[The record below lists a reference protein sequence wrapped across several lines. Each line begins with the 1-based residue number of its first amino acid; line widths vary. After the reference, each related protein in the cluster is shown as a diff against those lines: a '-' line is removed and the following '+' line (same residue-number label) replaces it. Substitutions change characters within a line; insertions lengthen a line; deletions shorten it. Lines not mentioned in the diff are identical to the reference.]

1 MCKKYGKI
9 DNYNNCIEI
18 KNEEIQK
25 SIARNNPLDDYK
37 SARGSIYTR
46 LKTEL
51 QLTQCGNNAD
61 AFIRDTLAPL
71 ITKDTKVYKLL
82 KAEIFGSE
90 ELG

>member
-1 MCKKYGKI
+1 M
-9 DNYNNCIEI
+9 
-18 KNEEIQK
+18 
-25 SIARNNPLDDYK
+25 
-37 SARGSIYTR
+37 

-71 ITKDTKVYKLL
+71 ITKDMEVYKQL
-82 KAEIFGSE
+82 KVDIFGSE

>member
-1 MCKKYGKI
+1 MCEKYGTVE
-9 DNYNNCIEI
+9 NYDNCIKI
-18 KNEEIQK
+18 RNEEMQK
-25 SIARNNPLDDYK
+25 SIERNNPIDDYK

-71 ITKDTKVYKLL
+71 ITKDMEVYKQL
-82 KAEIFGSE
+82 KVDIFGSE
-90 ELG
+90 EVE

>member
-71 ITKDTKVYKLL
+71 ITKDTEVYKLL
-82 KAEIFGSE
+82 KAEIFDSE